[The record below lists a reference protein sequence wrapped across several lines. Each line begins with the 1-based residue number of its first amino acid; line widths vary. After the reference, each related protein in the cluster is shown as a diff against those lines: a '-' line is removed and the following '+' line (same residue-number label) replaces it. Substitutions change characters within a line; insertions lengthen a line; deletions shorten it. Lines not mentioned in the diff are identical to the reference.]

1 MKDRCGIGAVRLC
14 AVLLAACATDEPTV
28 VSAGF
33 DASAGLVE
41 VFVAGD
47 GFVTSGRER
56 MPFDAFVLRMRQR
69 TRAMTKDEIDRFVVH
84 IRLAPAIPEAQAI
97 AASKSMNRMLDEL
110 RVMGVKQARY
120 L

>member
-1 MKDRCGIGAVRLC
+1 MKERRDVGPAWPF
-14 AVLLAACATDEPTV
+14 AALLAACALEPAV
-28 VSAGF
+28 VRAGF

-47 GFVTSGRER
+47 GFVTSGGER

-69 TRAMTKDEIDRFVVH
+69 TRAMTADQIERFVVH
-84 IRLAPAIPEAQAI
+84 LRLAPAIPEAQAA
-97 AASKSMNRMLDEL
+97 AASKAMNRMLDEL
-110 RVMGVKQARY
+110 RVMGVQQARY